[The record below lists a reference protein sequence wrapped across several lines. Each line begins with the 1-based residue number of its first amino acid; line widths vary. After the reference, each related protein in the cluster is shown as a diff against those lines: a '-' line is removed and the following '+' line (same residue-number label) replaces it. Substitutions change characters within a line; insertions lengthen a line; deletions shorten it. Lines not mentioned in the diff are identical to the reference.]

1 MSTIKTLLPATMLV
15 CTWVCSLTWSAPA
28 GHHVGMHSGVLPNMV
43 SSVSSRLLRGLRFGA
58 HHHGLGSPQSKL
70 IEGLEWT
77 SRALA
82 KPILVFHAFAAVDV
96 RVEAFEAVHR
106 KGESL
111 SYLLA

>member
-1 MSTIKTLLPATMLV
+1 
-15 CTWVCSLTWSAPA
+15 
-28 GHHVGMHSGVLPNMV
+28 MHSGVLPNMV